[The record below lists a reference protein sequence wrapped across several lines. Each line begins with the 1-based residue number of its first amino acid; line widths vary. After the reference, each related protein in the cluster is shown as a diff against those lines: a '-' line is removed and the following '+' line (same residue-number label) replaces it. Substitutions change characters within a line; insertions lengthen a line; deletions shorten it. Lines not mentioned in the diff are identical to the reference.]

1 MIRFASLGSG
11 SGGNALVVEADDTRV
26 LLDCGFGPKELERRL
41 QRLGLSPDDLAGVVV
56 THEHDDHASGA
67 LQVAARFDM
76 PLWLTYGTYR
86 AMTEA
91 GEPAKSRRAAK
102 VELIDGH
109 SPFLVGDLEIFPF
122 PVPHDAR
129 EPVQY
134 VFGDGNLRLG
144 VLTDIGAPTRHV
156 ERMLS
161 GCEALVLECNHDAE
175 MLAHGPYP
183 RWLKERIGGPFG
195 HLANSQSAALLASL
209 DCSRLSHLIA
219 AHLSASNNTAG
230 LAQAALAEV
239 LGCAPEWISV
249 AAQDGGFDW
258 REIR

>member
-11 SGGNALVVEADDTRV
+11 SAGNALVIESGTTRV
-26 LLDCGFGPKELERRL
+26 LLDCGFGPRELDRRL
-41 QRLGLSPDDLAGVVV
+41 QRLGLSPADLCAILI

-67 LQVAARFDM
+67 TASSARYGL
-76 PLWLTYGTYR
+76 PLWLTYGTLQAITDGATTTKAQR
-86 AMTEA
+86 
-91 GEPAKSRRAAK
+91 KSE
-102 VELIDGH
+102 VSLIDGN
-109 SPFLVGDLEIFPF
+109 SPFLIGDLEIFPF

-134 VFGDGNLRLG
+134 VFGDGANRLG

-161 GCEALVLECNHDAE
+161 GCAALVLECNHDPE
-175 MLAHGPYP
+175 MLARGPYP

-195 HLANSQSAALLASL
+195 HLANSQTADLLASL
-209 DCSRLSHLIA
+209 DRSCLTHVIA
-219 AHLSASNNTAG
+219 AHLSASNNTTD
-230 LAQAALAEV
+230 LARASLAEAI
-239 LGCAPEWISV
+239 GCSSDWISV
-249 AAQDGGFDW
+249 ADQDAGFDW